1 MEKRIFDGKIETRQ
15 VDGKDTRVLVGN
27 AAVFNRNSEKLGG
40 WFIER
45 ILPGA
50 FDEVINDDVRALF
63 NHDPNLILGRNKA
76 GTLRLSITNE
86 GLAYEIDLPDTQT
99 ARDLAHSI
107 ERGDVSQSSFAF
119 QVGRER
125 WVTEGEDE
133 IREVE
138 KVNRLFDISPVT
150 YPAYPDTDTSIAKRS
165 YEQWQ
170 EQHTPKPDDDE
181 QRKALDEQQA
191 AELQQAIEDIAYKI
205 KSEIIKSAK

>member
-27 AAVFNRNSEKLGG
+27 AAVFNRNSEKLGF
-40 WFIER
+40 FIER

-50 FDEVINDDVRALF
+50 FDQVVNDDVRALF

-76 GTLRLSITNE
+76 GTLRMNITDE

-119 QVGRER
+119 QVGEDRWINEGDDEVREI
-125 WVTEGEDE
+125 V
-133 IREVE
+133 
-138 KVNRLFDISPVT
+138 KVNRLFDVSPVT
-150 YPAYPDTDTSIAKRS
+150 YPAYPDTSVAKRS

-170 EQHTPKPDDDE
+170 QEHTPKPDEDE

-191 AELQQAIEDIAYKI
+191 AELQQAIEEIAYKI
-205 KSEIIKSAK
+205 KAELIKSAK